1 MLRIPSLVIFDVA
14 MEKKV
19 TEIEKIAE
27 LSHFNLSYFFAKVT
41 RKMEFYS
48 ILTGLFESIK

>member
-1 MLRIPSLVIFDVA
+1 